1 MGRPFL
7 LRLSPPPLS
16 PPPPNTPPE
25 PEESSTPTTLLR
37 RLFRSYSYDS
47 PELTTRRNG
56 QTEQQPQTVLQS
68 PTRHGRTER
77 LMRPATTSDS
87 TSSTSSS
94 SSTQTVN
101 NATITTTITTT
112 NTTDDIEDEDEDYV
126 DYAREIETSLVG
138 VVANSD
144 DLIVGPSI
152 VISNSS
158 RNVPVLN
165 GLACIHCGAH
175 LAHLTRENL
184 VSNSFTGRSGPAML
198 LTNVINTNL
207 GHVETRQLMTGEHT
221 VADTFCTCGLQIGWY
236 YLDAKNVDQKYKI
249 GKSVIE
255 NSKSIKIT
263 LV

>member
-16 PPPPNTPPE
+16 PPPPNTPLE
-25 PEESSTPTTLLR
+25 PEESSTPKTLLR

-56 QTEQQPQTVLQS
+56 QTEQQPQRTLQS

-77 LMRPATTSDS
+77 LIRPATTS

-112 NTTDDIEDEDEDYV
+112 DTTDDIEDEDYV
-126 DYAREIETSLVG
+126 DYSREIETSLVG

-144 DLIVGPSI
+144 DLLVGPSM
-152 VISNSS
+152 VK
-158 RNVPVLN
+158 N

-184 VSNSFTGRSGPAML
+184 VSESFTGRSGPAML

-221 VADTFCTCGLQIGWY
+221 VADTFCTCGLQIGWH